1 MPFDAAPIAPTKTP
15 RLAKAAKPKAR
26 RTKKAMRKVLVAD
39 LFCGAG
45 GSSTGARRAL
55 RKRGIDMILTC
66 VNHWPVAIET
76 HRQNH
81 PEARHYCQ
89 DVNSLRPSV
98 AVPEGHLD
106 LMMAS
111 PSCVHFSSA
120 RGGRP
125 TSDQQRMDPY
135 TILTWLTELRVDRLL
150 VENVPEFLSWG
161 PVDPLT
167 GKPIKERKG
176 EYFRAWVAA
185 IEGLGFVVDWR
196 VLNAADYGDATTR
209 RRFFLMA
216 RSDGK
221 PIVWPEPTHA
231 KEPTGKLKRWRPAR
245 DIIDWDQPGAS
256 IFTRKRPLA
265 PKTIA
270 RIMAG
275 AKKFG
280 WPEAFL
286 VVLSRHLDAM
296 NVDGP
301 LPTITANG
309 THIALAETRA
319 EPLLLDWH
327 GENGVTRC
335 SKRGDPMPTAACGGT
350 DCPVESEAKPF
361 VLGQQGGAVARDTEE
376 PLPTIATAGF
386 IRLFEPDLTPC
397 LVAVNHGDKA
407 NGVPSQAPR
416 SLEDSLPAVTAKRGT
431 AVIEPQVQPMPVHMK
446 GRSDAAAIA
455 APASSITT
463 EARPA
468 LAEGGVIPI
477 RPNGGGR
484 ANGDS
489 LARVEAGPDAFLV
502 PQFGER
508 PNQTPRTHGL
518 DAPLPTVTSH
528 GAGALVEPEMS
539 AFVVNQHHDKPG
551 AEPRPRSGEQPLP
564 TNTAG
569 GGQEAIVESI
579 LRQAD
584 NDDSLRLA
592 LEQGRVAIIN
602 GQPFV
607 LDIRFRMLS
616 NAELARAMGFE
627 DEESSY
633 EFVGTQ
639 TDVTRQIGNAVPVN
653 CAAALV
659 DAIMSR

>member
-1 MPFDAAPIAPTKTP
+1 MPFDSAPLAPAKTP
-15 RLAKAAKPKAR
+15 LPAKAAKPKAKR
-26 RTKKAMRKVLVAD
+26 KKKAMRKVLVAD

-55 RKRGIDMILTC
+55 RKRGMDMVLTC

-76 HRQNH
+76 HKQNH

-98 AVPEGHLD
+98 AVPEGYLD

-111 PSCVHFSSA
+111 PSCVHFNSA

-135 TILTWLTELRVDRLL
+135 SILTWLTELRVDRLL
-150 VENVPEFLSWG
+150 VENVPEFQFWG

-185 IEGLGFVVDWR
+185 IESLGFVVEWR

-231 KEPTGKLKRWRPAR
+231 KEPTGKLKKWRPAR

-286 VVLSRHLDAM
+286 VILRRHMDAM

-319 EPLLLDWH
+319 EPLALDRQ
-327 GENGVTRC
+327 VD
-335 SKRGDPMPTAACGGT
+335 SSSAGDRTDPT
-350 DCPVESEAKPF
+350 AKPF
-361 VLGQQGGAVARDTEE
+361 VLGQQGGAVARDAEE

-386 IRLFEPDLTPC
+386 IRLFEPTLTPC
-397 LVAVNHGDKA
+397 PVSVNHDDKA
-407 NGVPSQAPR
+407 NGVPSRAPR
-416 SLEDSLPAVTAKRGT
+416 SLEDPLPSVTAKRGT
-431 AVIEPQVQPMPVHMK
+431 AASEPLVQPMLVHIK

-455 APASSITT
+455 VPAPTITT
-463 EARPA
+463 KAQLA
-468 LAEGGVIPI
+468 LAEGSVIPTQ
-477 RPNGGGR
+477 PNGGSR

-489 LARVEAGPDAFLV
+489 LARAEAGPDAFLV

-508 PNQTPRTHGL
+508 PNQAPRTHGL

-528 GAGALVEPEMS
+528 GAGALVEPEIS
-539 AFVVNQHHDKPG
+539 AFVVNQHQDKPG
-551 AEPRPRSGEQPLP
+551 TEPRPRSGEQSLP
-564 TNTAG
+564 TITAG

-579 LRQAD
+579 LRQVA
-584 NDDSLRLA
+584 NDESLRLA
-592 LEQGRVAIIN
+592 LEQGRVAIID
-602 GQPFV
+602 GRPFV

-659 DAIMSR
+659 DAIMSC